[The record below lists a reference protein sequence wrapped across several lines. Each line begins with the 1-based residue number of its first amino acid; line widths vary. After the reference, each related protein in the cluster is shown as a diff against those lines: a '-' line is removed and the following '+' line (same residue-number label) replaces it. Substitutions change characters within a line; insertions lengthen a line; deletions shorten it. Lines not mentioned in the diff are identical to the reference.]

1 MDKQKKI
8 VISHPNGNANVR
20 GAANGFFNAAILES
34 FHTSI
39 ACYKGGWLYRLAKG
53 PLKEFRTR
61 EYSAYLKPYTKTSPW
76 MDLTRLIAPKIRQ
89 LEWIKHET
97 GKFCIDAVYRD
108 ADIRVAKYITKHH
121 NYIDGVYCYEDAA
134 IHTFQSAKKNGIK
147 CIYDLPIGYW
157 RSMRKLL
164 NIEYDKNPDWAITL
178 GGFNDSDEKL
188 NRKDRE
194 LALADKIYVASSFTK
209 KTLLDYP
216 GKLAEI
222 EVIPYGFPPINKNRK
237 YIPFAGR
244 KIKVLFVGG
253 LSQRKGISYFFDAIK
268 GLENDLEVTV
278 VGSGNI
284 NNCKVLKKAL
294 SNVNYIPSLPHEQ
307 ILALMAAHDL
317 FIFPSL
323 FEGFGLV
330 ITEAMS
336 QGTPVITTERTCGP
350 EIIKHG
356 ENGWIVEAGTS
367 EPISILLQQFI
378 DCPEI
383 LEIAGRKAMKVA
395 NSRPWDCYGKEL
407 AESVKKYLN
416 E

>member
-1 MDKQKKI
+1 MDKKENFM
-8 VISHPNGNANVR
+8 SDNALLYR
-20 GAANGFFNAAILES
+20 AAIKYYDNRLKKYDIGYGQVVNLMMIHEHPGITMKELS
-34 FHTSI
+34 SSGSVDKGTITKSVSKLHDAGYIRIEENNLDKRSKILKTTPKSKDVITEMYLARKDWWSHLTS
-39 ACYKGGWLYRLAKG
+39 
-53 PLKEFRTR
+53 
-61 EYSAYLKPYTKTSPW
+61 
-76 MDLTRLIAPKIRQ
+76 DLTLEEVDQ
-89 LEWIKHET
+89 LEKTMHLLV
-97 GKFCIDAVYRD
+97 K
-108 ADIRVAKYITKHH
+108 K
-121 NYIDGVYCYEDAA
+121 A
-134 IHTFQSAKKNGIK
+134 IEEPTYQNHFRIFGFQ
-147 CIYDLPIGYW
+147 
-157 RSMRKLL
+157 KL
-164 NIEYDKNPDWAITL
+164 
-178 GGFNDSDEKL
+178 
-188 NRKDRE
+188 
-194 LALADKIYVASSFTK
+194 
-209 KTLLDYP
+209 TLLDYP